1 MLEAWGIVA
10 WCMETIGER
19 KCCERREKGGIGE
32 RKCRERGR
40 GGGERKSGDGWA
52 GVRGL
57 KKD

>member
-32 RKCRERGR
+32 RKCRERREEGGR
-40 GGGERKSGDGWA
+40 REEEWGMDGLECE
-52 GVRGL
+52 G
-57 KKD
+57 